1 MKFKE
6 FEFFEELKKTLE
18 EKVKD
23 ISLLIENDSFADL
36 NGVLSDITLLS
47 DMCSILQVQDN
58 EIQYCKKS
66 VTVESF

>member
-36 NGVLSDITLLS
+36 NGVLSDMTLLS

-58 EIQYCKKS
+58 EIQYYKKS
-66 VTVESF
+66 VTVKSF